1 MMAKKPVD
9 PTSKPTYFPNKSKQV
24 KKQQISLNLKNF
36 KTHFFFNEKE
46 TLKPGNV
53 YSL

>member
-24 KKQQISLNLKNF
+24 KKQTGLF
-36 KTHFFFNEKE
+36 KSVKF
-46 TLKPGNV
+46 
-53 YSL
+53 